1 MTAVSNPRARVLFV
15 EDDAPI
21 RSAVDVA
28 LRGEGYD
35 VRAEADGTA
44 LDRVVTQFRP
54 DLAILDVRLPR
65 GPDGYAMARIVRAS
79 SDIPVLFLT
88 AADGIEDRLAGF
100 EAGAD
105 DYLAKP
111 FSIAELLAR
120 IQALLRRS
128 GRLVSATRQ
137 VGDLVLDD
145 TARLA
150 LRDGEDLGLTRTEF
164 DLLSTLSRHPGQVM
178 SKVQLLTQVWGF
190 DDYDPNLV
198 AVHMSALR
206 RKIEAHGPRLIH
218 TVRAVG
224 YVLRAS

>member
-1 MTAVSNPRARVLFV
+1 MAPVANPKARVLIV

-28 LRGEGYD
+28 LRGDGYD
-35 VRAEADGTA
+35 VRAEADGTD
-44 LDRVVTQFRP
+44 LDRVATEFRP

-65 GPDGYAMARIVRAS
+65 GPDGYAMARILRAS
-79 SDIPVLFLT
+79 SDIPLLFLT
-88 AADGIEDRLAGF
+88 AADGLEDRLAGF

-111 FSIAELLAR
+111 FSVAELLAR
-120 IQALLRRS
+120 TQALLRRS
-128 GRLVSATRQ
+128 GRVVSAVQQ

-145 TARLA
+145 GGRVA
-150 LRDGEDLGLTRTEF
+150 LRNGADLGLTRTEF
-164 DLLSTLSRHPGQVM
+164 DLLSTLARRPGQVL

-190 DDYDPNLV
+190 DNYDPNLV

-224 YVLRAS
+224 YVLRA